1 MKKHLLF
8 RLFFLFFLVLIFIFS
23 SLCSLSGAQSAPW
36 EYYSKYK
43 IIVPFSWSEQ
53 AIKLIINEQARFKQS
68 YHYYNKIPVG
78 LSTKV
83 NKWWEVGLFYALKN
97 KKNKGHW
104 DNYHLIWPE
113 TTFHISWSPI
123 AIDDRQRFE
132 LHLTDRDQRYR
143 NFLKIKF
150 PVLDGKIIPWI
161 GNEVRYFFKRNQIAM
176 NEVFIGF
183 IFKPFAHL
191 SLNVFFDYRAG
202 RNQANRWE
210 STNVIQTQLTYIF

>member
-1 MKKHLLF
+1 MKKHLRF
-8 RLFFLFFLVLIFIFS
+8 KPFFLFCFVSISILS
-23 SLCSLSGAQSAPW
+23 SQSSLSGAKSAPW

-43 IIVPFSWSEQ
+43 IIVPLSWSRR
-53 AIKLIINEQARFKQS
+53 AIKLVINEQARFKQG
-68 YHYYNKIPVG
+68 YYYYNKIPVG

-83 NKWWEVGLFYALKN
+83 NKHWEVGLFYALKN

-113 TTFHISWSPI
+113 ATFHTSLSSI

-132 LHLTDRDQRYR
+132 FHLTNRDQRYR
-143 NFLKIKF
+143 NFLRIKF
-150 PVLDGKIIPWI
+150 SVLDGKLIPWI

-183 IFKPFAHL
+183 IFKPFPRL
-191 SLNVFFDYRAG
+191 SLNIFYDYRAG

-210 STNVIQTQLTYIF
+210 SANAIQTQTTYIF